1 MGQTAPS
8 LGHMAKFPSGL
19 SYAEYC
25 RVFPL
30 LGIFLGAIGKSLDH
44 RPMRRRIANREGT
57 KIWKLPYTKLQ
68 NTHRLADTRDKS
80 YTNGKFLRFNWLFAK
95 LRRDDNETAD
105 HSGFTLADCD
115 TLVCGDLERLSSA
128 LAPTLAPIDAV
139 VLAVRGKPRALASR
153 SRITC

>member
-1 MGQTAPS
+1 MGQTGPS

-80 YTNGKFLRFNWLFAK
+80 YTNGKIPSFQLAFCKVAP
-95 LRRDDNETAD
+95 RR
-105 HSGFTLADCD
+105 
-115 TLVCGDLERLSSA
+115 
-128 LAPTLAPIDAV
+128 
-139 VLAVRGKPRALASR
+139 
-153 SRITC
+153 